1 MAKKYAPEL
10 DPDLQQP
17 TTEEPSGTQQKVD
30 PDRLDRHFLN
40 FREKMKYDA
49 AGEKE
54 KLSDMNTRQKVSYF
68 FTYYKWHVILTFLAI
83 FCIVSITRGIYKNT
97 RPTLISIAIINNTSE
112 QYSDDAFEQSYRSAV
127 NAPASYRFNI
137 ESDYKIDPDTTDS
150 EFKSAGESQMT
161 DHEMLSVKSFN
172 GFFDIILC
180 DEKALTYCS
189 EQDVVYPLDV
199 YFPQDIQDALS
210 DRTVTAKDVDGNTR
224 PYALDISDLPAVKDL
239 NLSYD
244 KVYLTFAGAKTDS
257 YSRAVTFLNY
267 LMGTDFSTID
277 TTVGSQ

>member
-10 DPDLQQP
+10 DPDLQH
-17 TTEEPSGTQQKVD
+17 TTEEPASDAQQKVD
-30 PDRLDRHFLN
+30 PERLDRHFLN

-54 KLSDMNTRQKVSYF
+54 KLSDMNTRQKISYF
-68 FTYYKWHVILTFLAI
+68 LTYYKWHVILTFLAI
-83 FCIVSITRGIYKNT
+83 FCIVSVTQAVYKNT
-97 RPTLISIAIINNTSE
+97 RPTLLSVAIINNTGG
-112 QYSDDAFEQSYRSAV
+112 QYSDDAFEQCYRTAV
-127 NAPASYRFNI
+127 NAPASYRFNV
-137 ESDYKIDPDTTDS
+137 ESDYKIDPATTDS
-150 EFKSAGESQMT
+150 EFKTAGESQMT

-172 GFFDIILC
+172 GFFDVILC

-199 YFPQDIQDALS
+199 YFPQEIQDALA
-210 DRTVTAKDVDGNTR
+210 DCTVTAQDVDGNTR

-239 NLSYD
+239 GLSYD
-244 KVYLTFAGAKTDS
+244 KVYLTFAGAKSDS
-257 YSRAVTFLNY
+257 YRRAVTFLNY

-277 TTVGSQ
+277 TTVDSH